1 MIHDNLMYMC
11 VSSAISVLA
20 VSEVYVTTVAVI
32 LFLTTLIFKKFTQLS
47 VTQIH
52 HLPMGHLQT
61 C

>member
-1 MIHDNLMYMC
+1 MC
-11 VSSAISVLA
+11 VRAIAVLA
-20 VSEVYVTTVAVI
+20 VSEVYVTTVADI